1 MPLTPSWFLLDPP
14 GCWWR
19 QACPWGA
26 PASASGCHKSHAGV
40 LVPAFRLVL
49 YLQGAQCLVWEC
61 LYPRVPGQTYD
72 THMSTSVNV
81 DLILA
86 SQGPLFTLVPSL
98 CRRREEQSS
107 QGGQKMHSWI
117 LGREPF
123 LEVFLGIW
131 EIERGWREARRTPHL
146 V

>member
-19 QACPWGA
+19 QACLWGA
-26 PASASGCHKSHAGV
+26 PASASGRHKSHAEV
-40 LVPAFRLVL
+40 LVPAFRHAL

-61 LYPRVPGQTYD
+61 LYPRVPRQMYD

-98 CRRREEQSS
+98 
-107 QGGQKMHSWI
+107 WI